1 MFKTYLN
8 MVQVSKGLLGGGVAG
23 DEQVMDDF
31 LDFVEAISVEA
42 ISRTSLHHSVVAA
55 SLNSFTFETSM

>member
-8 MVQVSKGLLGGGVAG
+8 MVAGFKGTGAG

-31 LDFVEAISVEA
+31 LDLIEAISVEA

-55 SLNSFTFETSM
+55 SLNSYTFETSM